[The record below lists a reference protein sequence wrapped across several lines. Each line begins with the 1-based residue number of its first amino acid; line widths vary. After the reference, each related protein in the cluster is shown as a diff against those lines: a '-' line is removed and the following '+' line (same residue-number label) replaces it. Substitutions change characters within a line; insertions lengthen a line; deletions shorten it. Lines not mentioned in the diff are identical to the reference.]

1 MKFFARDF
9 VCVSHNIL
17 INFRMS
23 LELVNEKG
31 FSPKILSP
39 KKDFF
44 YIFYLTFIFNL
55 EGKFL

>member
-17 INFRMS
+17 INLRMS
-23 LELVNEKG
+23 LELVYEKG
-31 FSPKILSP
+31 FSPKVLSP

-44 YIFYLTFIFNL
+44 LI
-55 EGKFL
+55 